1 MSLVAPYVNSAT
13 VAWCPTPR
21 PGELHWGCDNRT
33 VGMRVPSSSPANR
46 RVENR
51 VIGADANPYVAMAM
65 TLACGYLG
73 MIQQLECSKP
83 EMTGNA
89 YLSREGLP
97 GSLSEA
103 VRLLAANAPN
113 CTTCWGVDFCG
124 IYRASEAVRACR
136 VHAAISPWE
145 REHLLLHV

>member
-1 MSLVAPYVNSAT
+1 M
-13 VAWCPTPR
+13 W
-21 PGELHWGCDNRT
+21 
-33 VGMRVPSSSPANR
+33 
-46 RVENR
+46 
-51 VIGADANPYVAMAM
+51 ADANPYVAMAT

-73 MIQQLECSKP
+73 MIQQLECST

-103 VRLLAANAPN
+103 VSLLEE
-113 CTTCWGVDFCG
+113 CSELHSVLGRRFCG
-124 IYRASEAVRACR
+124 IYRAVKLSEHVEFMR
-136 VHAAISPWE
+136 AISPWE